1 MPSRWPRNGRRTAS
15 QSSSRSSGRV
25 SSSTRSQ
32 HSFLPAPPSAPRR
45 RRTPV
50 SNPVRLHS
58 VPVSDLNSIL
68 EDNENAEDGAADENA
83 DYLQEIVMAV
93 EIKERGTVGCA
104 YYVAQEEK
112 LYCIEQIKFGN
123 VEIVDSR
130 P

>member
-1 MPSRWPRNGRRTAS
+1 M
-15 QSSSRSSGRV
+15 
-25 SSSTRSQ
+25 
-32 HSFLPAPPSAPRR
+32 
-45 RRTPV
+45 
-50 SNPVRLHS
+50 
-58 VPVSDLNSIL
+58 PVSDLNSIL